1 MKQNSSNLL
10 GFSLDKSQSTFIYTD
25 EQLIA
30 RFQSGDEQAFT
41 ELVKRYRDRLTNFVY
56 QFLGDLEQAEDVV
69 QDTMFKLYEKKHYYR
84 EIAKFSTWIYTIA
97 RNLANTELR
106 KRKRRK
112 TTPLSQMTRDERD
125 YEIPAIQSDVDQAI
139 QSEYVEKRIQ
149 AAIKELPEH
158 FKTVIILRD
167 IQELSYDDIS
177 NIVGVPLGTVKS
189 RINRA
194 RLQLQADLNDL
205 R

>member
-1 MKQNSSNLL
+1 MKQNLSN
-10 GFSLDKSQSTFIYTD
+10 SLDMSLDRQRSPFVYTD

-30 RFQSGDEQAFT
+30 RFQSGDERAYI
-41 ELVKRYRDRLTNFVY
+41 ELVNRYRDRLINFVY
-56 QFLGDLEQAEDVV
+56 PFLGDFEQAEDVV
-69 QDTMFKLYEKKHYYR
+69 QETMLKLYEKKHYYR

-106 KRKRRK
+106 KKKRRK
-112 TTPLSQMTRDERD
+112 TTYISRMTKDDRQYD
-125 YEIPAIQSDVDQAI
+125 IPAVQADLNQNLQNEFI
-139 QSEYVEKRIQ
+139 RDRIH

-194 RLQLQADLNDL
+194 RLQLQAELQDLK
-205 R
+205 